1 LFIIQKIERLILK
14 KIFQKI
20 FKNSRSPQDGSFFN
34 ELEKILGFK
43 PNDLSIYQRAFTH
56 RSANKIDEKGNPIN
70 YERLEFLGDAMLS
83 SVIAAHLFNQ
93 VPHGDEGYLTKMR
106 SKIVSREHLNELG
119 RDLNLI
125 GFIDSKVPT
134 SHFGENIHGNVFEAL
149 IGAIYLDLGY
159 KFCEQFINLRVIV
172 PYVNIPKLEGK
183 VISYKSLL
191 IEWCQK
197 EKKSFYYD
205 VYEDNAITGER
216 LFGVKLSI
224 DQKIVA
230 KARATSK
237 KKAEEKASQRAYFA
251 FQNKIDG
258 K

>member
-1 LFIIQKIERLILK
+1 MIR
-14 KIFQKI
+14 KI
-20 FKNSRSPQDGSFFN
+20 FKKPQSTKEGFFFT
-34 ELEKILGFK
+34 EIEKILGFRPK
-43 PNDLSIYQRAFTH
+43 NIELYRKAFTH
-56 RSANKIDEKGNPIN
+56 RSANKLDEQSNPIS

-83 SVIAAHLFNQ
+83 SVIAAHLYNK
-93 VPHGDEGYLTKMR
+93 VPSGDEGYLTKMR

-125 GFIDSKVPT
+125 NFVESKVAT
-134 SHFGENIHGNVFEAL
+134 NHFGENIHGNVFEAL
-149 IGAIYLDLGY
+149 VGAIFLDLNY
-159 KFCEQFINLRVIV
+159 AYCEKFIQKRVIT
-172 PYVNIPKLEGK
+172 PYVDIPRLEGK

-197 EKKSFYYD
+197 EKKSFHYD
-205 VYEDNAITGER
+205 VFEDNGISGER

-224 DQKIVA
+224 DSKIVA

-251 FQNKIDG
+251 LQEKMDE